1 MPLQRRVTGVGQR
14 HVRRFRHDDRT
25 EGGDMTG
32 PRDDPARDRGDD
44 QGVDRPAGRPS
55 DQQPHPERPPADAGG
70 LETTQPTMPGP
81 SGAAESTE
89 LVGDPGA
96 GSPATGAEAGAA
108 AGAVAGVAA
117 LGPLGAVVA
126 APVGAIAGAA
136 AAHGDDEPAP
146 APVAPIVPGA
156 RGVGPT
162 DPIYD
167 VARIQRRMAERAPL
181 AERERRA

>member
-1 MPLQRRVTGVGQR
+1 
-14 HVRRFRHDDRT
+14 
-25 EGGDMTG
+25 MTG
-32 PRDDPARDRGDD
+32 PRNDPPGDRGDD
-44 QGVDRPAGRPS
+44 QGVNRPGGRPS
-55 DQQPHPERPPADAGG
+55 DPQTHPERPPAGAGG
-70 LETTQPTMPGP
+70 VETSQPTMPGP
-81 SGAAESTE
+81 SGAAKSTE

-108 AGAVAGVAA
+108 AGTVAGVAA

-126 APVGAIAGAA
+126 APVGALAGAA
-136 AAHGDDEPAP
+136 AAHGDDEPPP
-146 APVAPIVPGA
+146 ASVAPIVPGA

-181 AERERRA
+181 ADRERRA